1 LLKTDTNPYTCPIR
15 PTTWGPDPN
24 WPMNGS
30 KQGGYDL
37 GVFVQG
43 GGFGRTPP
51 ETTAAAKQNLIEF
64 CALVNLK
71 PQ

>member
-1 LLKTDTNPYTCPIR
+1 
-15 PTTWGPDPN
+15 
-24 WPMNGS
+24 MNGS